1 MQQQR
6 GVAMAM
12 FVKRE
17 SVAVFLPEDP
27 ENIIFIRTKM
37 DVGTRGRVQDAAAKV
52 TVKSGADPDMAVL
65 VGAYNVALLT
75 ENIVTWQGPAFE
87 GVPCTPETIATLDA
101 DERLVAR
108 VLDEIGVRNAK
119 ASNDPKGMAPS
130 LTDGDVS

>member
-1 MQQQR
+1 MS
-6 GVAMAM
+6 M

-27 ENIIFIRTKM
+27 ENIIFIRAKM

-52 TVKSGADPDMAVL
+52 TVKAGANHDMAVL

-87 GVPCTPETIATLDA
+87 GVPCTPETIATLDP
-101 DERLVAR
+101 DEPLIDR
-108 VLDEIGVRNAK
+108 VLSEIGTRNAK
-119 ASNDPKGMAPS
+119 STDPKVTTPS
-130 LTDGDVS
+130 LIDGGEN